1 MLMATVTPSL
11 RTRFLRFRREFL
23 VMGFALL
30 HPATPMRLKLAGG
43 AVLLY
48 LLSPLDL
55 VPVVVP
61 LLGVLDD
68 ALLVP
73 WGVAAVVRR
82 LPEQVRADADARAS
96 RFIARYVKRPLLAL
110 LLALLALVLV
120 WVVLLWLFRRMLL
133 G

>member
-1 MLMATVTPSL
+1 MTTL
-11 RTRFLRFRREFL
+11 RSRLWRRFLRFRREFL

-30 HPATPMRLKLAGG
+30 HPGTPTRLKLAGG

-55 VPVVVP
+55 VPIVVP

-73 WGVAAVVRR
+73 WGVGAVVRR
-82 LPEQVRADADARAS
+82 LPEQIRVETEARAT
-96 RFIARYVKRPLLAL
+96 RFIARYVKRPV
-110 LLALLALVLV
+110 LVLV
-120 WVVLLWLFRRMLL
+120 LVLVALVSVWAALLWLFWRTIL

>member
-1 MLMATVTPSL
+1 MATLSARL

-23 VMGFALL
+23 VMAFALR
-30 HPATPMRLKLAGG
+30 HPGTPLRLKLAGS

-48 LLSPLDL
+48 LLSPVDL

-61 LLGVLDD
+61 LLGLLDD

-82 LPEQVRADADARAS
+82 LPAQVRTDTEARAA
-96 RFIARYVKRPLLAL
+96 RFLVRYVKRPIVAL
-110 LLALLALVLV
+110 LVVLLVLV
-120 WVVLLWLFRRMLL
+120 LLWAGLLWLFWRAIQ

>member
-1 MLMATVTPSL
+1 MA
-11 RTRFLRFRREFL
+11 
-23 VMGFALL
+23 FALR
-30 HPATPMRLKLAGG
+30 HPGTPLRLKLAGS

-48 LLSPLDL
+48 LLSPVDL

-61 LLGVLDD
+61 LLGLLDD

-82 LPEQVRADADARAS
+82 LPAQVRTDTEARAA
-96 RFIARYVKRPLLAL
+96 RFLVRYVKRPIVAL
-110 LLALLALVLV
+110 LVVLLVLV
-120 WVVLLWLFRRMLL
+120 LLWAGLLWLFWRAIQ

>member
-1 MLMATVTPSL
+1 MTTL
-11 RTRFLRFRREFL
+11 RSRLWRRFLRFRRELL

-30 HPATPMRLKLAGG
+30 HPGTPTRLKLAGG

-55 VPVVVP
+55 VSIVVP

-73 WGVAAVVRR
+73 WGVGAVVRR
-82 LPEQVRADADARAS
+82 LPEQIRVETEARAT
-96 RFIARYVKRPLLAL
+96 RFIARYVKRPV
-110 LLALLALVLV
+110 LVLV
-120 WVVLLWLFRRMLL
+120 LVLVALVSVWAALLWLFWRTIL

>member
-1 MLMATVTPSL
+1 MATMRSRL
-11 RTRFLRFRREFL
+11 RSRFLRFRRELL
-23 VMGFALL
+23 VMGFALF
-30 HPATPMRLKLAGG
+30 HPGAPKRLKLAGG

-55 VPVVVP
+55 VPIMVP

-73 WGVAAVVRR
+73 WGVGAVVRR
-82 LPEQVRADADARAS
+82 LPDQVRVDTEARAN
-96 RFIARYVKRPLLAL
+96 RFITRYLKRPVLIIVIVL
-110 LLALLALVLV
+110 LVLASV
-120 WVVLLWLFRRMLL
+120 WAALLWLFWRTIA